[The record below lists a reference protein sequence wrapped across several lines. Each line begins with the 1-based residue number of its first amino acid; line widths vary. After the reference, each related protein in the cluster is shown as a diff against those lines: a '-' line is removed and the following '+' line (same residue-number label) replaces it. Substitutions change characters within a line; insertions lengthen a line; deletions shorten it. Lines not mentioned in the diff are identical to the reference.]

1 MGWHGLRGP
10 EPALP
15 LWRSV
20 SHGSAAGDGD
30 GSLSAEENPCWFNP
44 SQPDHGVVRAHQL
57 AQDLVRFLQRVIRGF
72 AQRGGAIT
80 LTGVHVG
87 ALLEQQP
94 ERLRVATLNRIG
106 EGAVSGG
113 R

>member
-1 MGWHGLRGP
+1 MHAAVISVADISVKDSYRLFGALTLAPANQHRRSLRVF
-10 EPALP
+10 E
-15 LWRSV
+15 
-20 SHGSAAGDGD
+20 
-30 GSLSAEENPCWFNP
+30 
-44 SQPDHGVVRAHQL
+44 VRRP
-57 AQDLVRFLQRVIRGF
+57 V
-72 AQRGGAIT
+72 QRGGAIT
-80 LTGVHVG
+80 LTGVYVG